1 MAKKIRFSLEMENG
15 RKIRTLD
22 ELRENFSLTKVVEY
36 FDDQKLFHWLEDRY
50 YTEQVEKLKQ
60 LNREDA
66 DFYRKICH
74 IFEVEYREKDEDI
87 DEKLEVEKRKA
98 QLKQFTDDKTVL
110 EHVHQVAF
118 NQDELYDLLDDNIS
132 DIYLCGEIFRIPLA
146 KENVSYI
153 GVNTPIIRVE
163 SQKCIDW
170 EKTKIHIIGCRFDE
184 EYQRLEKEKQKISI
198 IENVENLHVLFI
210 NGMEYDDNAER
221 GIFLK
226 NMKTDEVTKCV
237 VISKEEAYFDT
248 FGEMTGKRQNNFF
261 AYLKY
266 DKKTDKKYVLALHL
280 IDLISKEDKVI
291 CDDVMAAEGFKEKDI
306 NYKYWFEIDYIDS
319 KKIVWHFGRYVYLY
333 EFNDYK
339 VIFSPRKISKALPS
353 DIEASYEF
361 VNIYRDVS
369 VGEKGILITA
379 NDITV
384 GFQNVVLYYEFATED
399 IYYVSEL
406 KGKWARD
413 ILFLNGNHYLSL
425 SGSSDEWLY
434 QFEEDTRKVQ
444 KVYDT
449 KISYFSVSAAAENAE
464 YIAWLLGE
472 HTDYADRY
480 IGHLILKDKK
490 TSCFKEIDC
499 FTNKYSPGFNIELY
513 LENQI
518 VCHENHINRI
528 GESSYINEKKW
539 DFDGTIIQDWKEIKH
554 DNEWNFFANEY

>member
-170 EKTKIHIIGCRFDE
+170 EKKKIHIIGCRFDE

-291 CDDVMAAEGFKEKDI
+291 CDDVIGAAEGFKEKDI
-306 NYKYWFEIDYIDS
+306 RYCFEIDYIDS
-319 KKIVWHFGRYVYLY
+319 QKIVWHFGRYIYLY

-353 DIEASYEF
+353 DIDASTSLGGDS
-361 VNIYRDVS
+361 IYRDVS
-369 VGEKGILITA
+369 VGEKGILISV
-379 NDITV
+379 DSRV
-384 GFQNVVLYYEFATED
+384 GGLYYEFATGD
-399 IYYVSEL
+399 IYHVSEL
-406 KGKWARD
+406 KRKWLPD
-413 ILFLNGNHYLSL
+413 ILFLNGKHYLSL
-425 SGSSDEWLY
+425 LGNSDMSLY

-449 KISYFSVSAAAENAE
+449 KISYFSLSATAENAE

-499 FTNKYSPGFNIELY
+499 FTNKYSPGFNIDLY
-513 LENQI
+513 LGKQI
-518 VCHENHINRI
+518 ICHENHINRI
-528 GESSYINEKKW
+528 GESSHINEKKW
-539 DFDGTIIQDWKEIKH
+539 DYDGTIIQDWKEIKH

>member
-15 RKIRTLD
+15 TKIRTLD

-36 FDDQKLFHWLEDRY
+36 FDNQKLFHWLEDRY

-163 SQKCIDW
+163 SPKCIDW
-170 EKTKIHIIGCRFDE
+170 EKKKIHIIGCRFDE

-291 CDDVMAAEGFKEKDI
+291 CDDVIGAAEGFKEKDI
-306 NYKYWFEIDYIDS
+306 RYCFEIDYIDS
-319 KKIVWHFGRYVYLY
+319 QKIVWHFGRYIYLY

-353 DIEASYEF
+353 DIDASTSLGGDS
-361 VNIYRDVS
+361 IYRDVS
-369 VGEKGILITA
+369 VGEKGILISV
-379 NDITV
+379 DSRV
-384 GFQNVVLYYEFATED
+384 GGLYYEFAMGD
-399 IYYVSEL
+399 IYHVSEL
-406 KGKWARD
+406 KRKWLPD
-413 ILFLNGNHYLSL
+413 ILFLNGKHYLSL
-425 SGSSDEWLY
+425 LGNSDMSLY

-449 KISYFSVSAAAENAE
+449 KISYFSLSATAENAE

-499 FTNKYSPGFNIELY
+499 FTNKYSPGFNIDLY
-513 LENQI
+513 LGKQI
-518 VCHENHINRI
+518 ICHENHINRI
-528 GESSYINEKKW
+528 GESSHINEKKW
-539 DFDGTIIQDWKEIKH
+539 DYDGTIIQDWKEIKH

>member
-15 RKIRTLD
+15 TKIRTLD

-36 FDDQKLFHWLEDRY
+36 FDNQKLFHWLEDRY

-66 DFYRKICH
+66 DFYQEICH
-74 IFEVEYREKDEDI
+74 IFEVEYRENDENI
-87 DEKLEVEKRKA
+87 GEKIEVEKRKA

-153 GVNTPIIRVE
+153 GVNMPIIRVE
-163 SQKCIDW
+163 SPKCIDW
-170 EKTKIHIIGCRFDE
+170 EKKKIHIIGCRFDE

-210 NGMEYDDNAER
+210 DGMEYDDNAER

-237 VISKEEAYFDT
+237 VFSKAEAYFDIY
-248 FGEMTGKRQNNFF
+248 GAMTRKRQKNFF

-291 CDDVMAAEGFKEKDI
+291 CDDVMAEEGFKEKDI

-319 KKIVWHFGRYVYLY
+319 QKIVWHFGRYVYLY

-379 NDITV
+379 NHITV

-413 ILFLNGNHYLSL
+413 ILFLNGKHYLSL
-425 SGSSDEWLY
+425 SGSSDESLY

-449 KISYFSVSAAAENAE
+449 KTSYLSAAAENE
-464 YIAWLLGE
+464 KYIAWLLGE
-472 HTDYADRY
+472 STDSADRY
-480 IGHLILKDKK
+480 IWHLILKDKQ

-499 FTNKYSPGFNIELY
+499 FINKYIPWFKLELC

-518 VCHENHINRI
+518 ICHENDVNRI
-528 GESSYINEKKW
+528 GESSHINEKKW
-539 DFDGTIIQDWKEIKH
+539 DYDGTIIQDWKEIKH

>member
-15 RKIRTLD
+15 TKIRTLD

-36 FDDQKLFHWLEDRY
+36 FDNQKLFHWLEDRY

-66 DFYRKICH
+66 DFYQEICY
-74 IFEVEYREKDEDI
+74 IFEVEYRENDENI
-87 DEKLEVEKRKA
+87 GEKIEVEKRKA

-153 GVNTPIIRVE
+153 GVNMPIIRVE
-163 SQKCIDW
+163 SPKCIDW
-170 EKTKIHIIGCRFDE
+170 EKKKIHIIGCRFDE

-210 NGMEYDDNAER
+210 DGMEYDDNAER

-237 VISKEEAYFDT
+237 VFSKAEAYFDIY
-248 FGEMTGKRQNNFF
+248 GAMTGKRQKNFF

-291 CDDVMAAEGFKEKDI
+291 CDDVMAEEGFKEKDI

-319 KKIVWHFGRYVYLY
+319 QKIVWHFGRYVYLY

-361 VNIYRDVS
+361 VNI
-369 VGEKGILITA
+369 
-379 NDITV
+379 
-384 GFQNVVLYYEFATED
+384 
-399 IYYVSEL
+399 
-406 KGKWARD
+406 
-413 ILFLNGNHYLSL
+413 
-425 SGSSDEWLY
+425 
-434 QFEEDTRKVQ
+434 
-444 KVYDT
+444 
-449 KISYFSVSAAAENAE
+449 
-464 YIAWLLGE
+464 
-472 HTDYADRY
+472 
-480 IGHLILKDKK
+480 
-490 TSCFKEIDC
+490 
-499 FTNKYSPGFNIELY
+499 
-513 LENQI
+513 
-518 VCHENHINRI
+518 
-528 GESSYINEKKW
+528 
-539 DFDGTIIQDWKEIKH
+539 
-554 DNEWNFFANEY
+554 

>member
-15 RKIRTLD
+15 TKIRTLD

-36 FDDQKLFHWLEDRY
+36 FDNQKLFHWLEDRY

-66 DFYRKICH
+66 DFYQEICH
-74 IFEVEYREKDEDI
+74 IFEVEYREDDENI
-87 DEKLEVEKRKA
+87 DEKLEAEKRKA

-153 GVNTPIIRVE
+153 GVNMPIIRVE
-163 SQKCIDW
+163 SPKCIDW
-170 EKTKIHIIGCRFDE
+170 EKKKIHIIGCRFDE

-198 IENVENLHVLFI
+198 IQNVENLHVLFI
-210 NGMEYDDNAER
+210 DGMEYDDNAER

-237 VISKEEAYFDT
+237 VFSKEEAYFDI
-248 FGEMTGKRQNNFF
+248 FGAMTGKRQNNFF

-291 CDDVMAAEGFKEKDI
+291 CDDVIGEAEGFKEKDI
-306 NYKYWFEIDYIDS
+306 EYRFEIDYIDS
-319 KKIVWHFGRYVYLY
+319 QKIVWHFGRYIYLY

-353 DIEASYEF
+353 DIDASTSLGG
-361 VNIYRDVS
+361 NSIYRDVS

-379 NDITV
+379 DITV

-413 ILFLNGNHYLSL
+413 ILFLNGKHYLLL
-425 SGSSDEWLY
+425 SGNSDESLY

-449 KISYFSVSAAAENAE
+449 KTSYLSAAAENAK

-472 HTDYADRY
+472 STDDSAYTY
-480 IGHLILKDKK
+480 IWHLILKDKQ

-499 FTNKYSPGFNIELY
+499 FNNKYTPWFKLELC

-518 VCHENHINRI
+518 ICHENDVNRI
-528 GESSYINEKKW
+528 GESSHINEKKW
-539 DFDGTIIQDWKEIKH
+539 EFDGTIIQDWKEIKH

>member
-1 MAKKIRFSLEMENG
+1 MKYKGDRKMAKKIRFSLEMENG

-170 EKTKIHIIGCRFDE
+170 EKKKIHIIGCRFDE

-319 KKIVWHFGRYVYLY
+319 KKLF
-333 EFNDYK
+333 
-339 VIFSPRKISKALPS
+339 
-353 DIEASYEF
+353 
-361 VNIYRDVS
+361 
-369 VGEKGILITA
+369 GIL
-379 NDITV
+379 
-384 GFQNVVLYYEFATED
+384 ED
-399 IYYVSEL
+399 MSICMNL
-406 KGKWARD
+406 M
-413 ILFLNGNHYLSL
+413 
-425 SGSSDEWLY
+425 
-434 QFEEDTRKVQ
+434 
-444 KVYDT
+444 
-449 KISYFSVSAAAENAE
+449 
-464 YIAWLLGE
+464 
-472 HTDYADRY
+472 
-480 IGHLILKDKK
+480 
-490 TSCFKEIDC
+490 
-499 FTNKYSPGFNIELY
+499 
-513 LENQI
+513 
-518 VCHENHINRI
+518 
-528 GESSYINEKKW
+528 
-539 DFDGTIIQDWKEIKH
+539 IIK
-554 DNEWNFFANEY
+554 